1 MKMKKAMN
9 HKLTM
14 KQIVIML
21 ICSSALL
28 YLLHYIIFRDAHHI
42 GIFFLH
48 DLAGM
53 PLEVI
58 LVTLFF
64 DRIIDKASEEENQS
78 KLSII
83 ETLFFNESGGHML
96 QYLTSFDPNSEKLS
110 EIMHVNMSWKSSDYL
125 NARKR
130 LKAYSFH
137 LDVEKVD
144 FFGLHYHL
152 NERHAYY
159 RNILENPALTQSSEF
174 TELVMKIYLMW
185 EELDCRTDL
194 YNLDLTEKHYLGEL
208 LTEIYEELVEYWL
221 DNAYNHSIHNRPRLH
236 RLIETSPF
244 RR

>member
-1 MKMKKAMN
+1 MKKAFTR
-9 HKLTM
+9 KLTI
-14 KQIVIML
+14 KQIVIL
-21 ICSSALL
+21 LLLTSGAL
-28 YLLHYIIFRDAHHI
+28 YLLHYLIFRDLHHI

-48 DLAGM
+48 ELAGM

-58 LVTLFF
+58 LVSLFL
-64 DRIIDKASEEENQS
+64 DRLIEKTHEEESQS

-96 QYLTSFDPNSEKLS
+96 GYLTSFDPHSSQLA
-110 EIMHVNMSWKSSDYL
+110 EILHVTMDWKASDYL
-125 NARKR
+125 NAKKQ

-152 NERHAYY
+152 NERREYY

-174 TELVMKIYLMW
+174 TELVMKIHLMW

-194 YNLDLTEKHYLGEL
+194 YNLDLHEKDYLGEL
-208 LTEIYEELVEYWL
+208 LTEIYQELVEYWL
-221 DNAYNHSIHNRPRLH
+221 DNAHNHSIHNRPRLH
-236 RLIETSPF
+236 RMIETSPF
-244 RR
+244 HS

>member
-1 MKMKKAMN
+1 MKNPFA

-14 KQIVIML
+14 KQIVL
-21 ICSSALL
+21 LLVCTSAAL
-28 YLLHYIIFRDAHHI
+28 YVLHYLIFRDLHHI

-64 DRIIDKASEEENQS
+64 DRIIEKAHEEESQS

-83 ETLFFNESGGHML
+83 ETLFFNESGGNML
-96 QYLTSFDPNSEKLS
+96 RYLSSFDPHSDQLAD
-110 EIMHVNMSWKSSDYL
+110 IMNVTMDWKSSDYQ
-125 NARKR
+125 NAKIQ
-130 LKAYSFH
+130 LKDYSFH

-152 NERHAYY
+152 DERKDYY

-174 TELVMKIYLMW
+174 TEMVMKIHLLW

-194 YNLDLTEKHYLGEL
+194 YKLDLHEK
-208 LTEIYEELVEYWL
+208 
-221 DNAYNHSIHNRPRLH
+221 AS
-236 RLIETSPF
+236 
-244 RR
+244 

>member
-1 MKMKKAMN
+1 MKN
-9 HKLTM
+9 PFSHKLTM
-14 KQIVIML
+14 KQIVLLL
-21 ICSSALL
+21 ICTSCVL
-28 YLLHYIIFRDAHHI
+28 YVLHYLIFRDLHHI

-64 DRIIDKASEEENQS
+64 DRIIEKAHEEESQS

-83 ETLFFNESGGHML
+83 ETLFFNESGGNML
-96 QYLTSFDPNSEKLS
+96 RYLSSFDPNFPLLS
-110 EIMHVNMSWKSSDYL
+110 DILAVRMDWKSIDYQS
-125 NARKR
+125 AKIH
-130 LKAYSFH
+130 LKEYSFH

-152 NERHAYY
+152 DERHAYY

-174 TELVMKIYLMW
+174 TEMVMKIYLMW

-194 YNLDLTEKHYLGEL
+194 YNLDLHEKHYLGEL
-208 LTEIYEELVEYWL
+208 LTEIYQELVEYWL

-244 RR
+244 VQ

>member
-1 MKMKKAMN
+1 MKKAFGR
-9 HKLTM
+9 KLTM
-14 KQIVIML
+14 KQIVIGL
-21 ICSSALL
+21 LCTSVLL
-28 YLLHYIIFRDAHHI
+28 YLLHYLIFRDLHHI

-48 DLAGM
+48 ELASM

-83 ETLFFNESGGHML
+83 ETLFFNESGGNML
-96 QYLTSFDPNSEKLS
+96 RYLTSFDPHSTQLAG
-110 EIMHVNMSWKSSDYL
+110 ILHVNMDWKATDYS
-125 NARKR
+125 NARKQ

-152 NERHAYY
+152 DERHSYY

-174 TELVMKIYLMW
+174 TEMVMKIYLLW

-194 YNLDLTEKHYLGEL
+194 YNLDLQEKHYLGEL
-208 LTEIYEELVEYWL
+208 LTEIYQELAEYWL
-221 DNAYNHSIHNRPRLH
+221 DNAHNHSIHNRPRLH

-244 RR
+244 ER

>member
-1 MKMKKAMN
+1 MKKAMK
-9 HKLTM
+9 HKLTLR
-14 KQIVIML
+14 QIVILL
-21 ICSSALL
+21 ICASVIMYAVHFL
-28 YLLHYIIFRDAHHI
+28 IFKNFHHI
-42 GIFFLH
+42 AIFFVH
-48 DLAGM
+48 DIAFM

-64 DRIIDKASEEENQS
+64 DRIIDKAHEEENQS

-96 QYLTSFDPNSEKLS
+96 QYLTSFDPHSDQLAG
-110 EIMHVNMSWKSSDYL
+110 ILDVNMSWKSSDYL
-125 NARKR
+125 NARKQ
-130 LKAYSFH
+130 LKNYSFQ
-137 LDVEKVD
+137 LDVQKVD

-221 DNAYNHSIHNRPRLH
+221 DNAHNHSIHNRPRLH

>member
-1 MKMKKAMN
+1 MKSPFR

-14 KQIVIML
+14 KQIVVLL
-21 ICSSALL
+21 ICTSAVL
-28 YLLHYIIFRDAHHI
+28 YVLHYLIFRDLHHI

-64 DRIIDKASEEENQS
+64 DKIIEKAHEEENQS

-83 ETLFFNESGGHML
+83 ETLFFNESGGNML
-96 QYLTSFDPNSEKLS
+96 RYLSTFDPNFSLLS
-110 EIMHVNMSWKSSDYL
+110 DILAVRMDWKSIDYQSAKIHL
-125 NARKR
+125 ED
-130 LKAYSFH
+130 YSFR

-152 NERHAYY
+152 DERHAYY

-174 TELVMKIYLMW
+174 TEMVMKIYLMW

-194 YNLDLTEKHYLGEL
+194 YNLDLHEKHYLGEL
-208 LTEIYEELVEYWL
+208 LTEIYQELVEYWL

-244 RR
+244 VQ

>member
-1 MKMKKAMN
+1 MNKKFGR
-9 HKLTM
+9 KLTM
-14 KQIVIML
+14 KQIVIAL
-21 ICSSALL
+21 LCTSALL
-28 YLLHYIIFRDAHHI
+28 YVLHYLIFRDLHHI

-83 ETLFFNESGGHML
+83 ETLFFNESGGNML
-96 QYLTSFDPNSEKLS
+96 RYLTSFDPHSGQLAQ
-110 EIMHVNMSWKSSDYL
+110 ILRVTMDWKASDYS
-125 NARKR
+125 NARKQ

-144 FFGLHYHL
+144 YFGLHYHL
-152 NERHAYY
+152 DERHTYY

-174 TELVMKIYLMW
+174 TEMVMKIYLLW

-194 YNLDLTEKHYLGEL
+194 YNLDLQEKHYLGEL
-208 LTEIYEELVEYWL
+208 LTEIYQELAEYWL
-221 DNAYNHSIHNRPRLH
+221 DNAHNHSIHNRPRLH

-244 RR
+244 DR

>member
-1 MKMKKAMN
+1 MKNPFN

-14 KQIVIML
+14 KQIVILL
-21 ICSSALL
+21 ICTSAVL
-28 YLLHYIIFRDAHHI
+28 YVLHYLIFRDLHHI

-64 DRIIDKASEEENQS
+64 DRIIEKTHEEENQS

-83 ETLFFNESGGHML
+83 ETLFFNESGGNML
-96 QYLTSFDPNSEKLS
+96 RYLSAFDANFPQLT
-110 EIMHVNMSWKSSDYL
+110 EILRVSMDWKSADYQ
-125 NARKR
+125 NAKVR
-130 LKAYSFH
+130 LKGYSFH
-137 LDVEKVD
+137 LDVDKVD

-152 NERHAYY
+152 DERHAYY

-194 YNLDLTEKHYLGEL
+194 YNLDLQEKHYLGEL
-208 LTEIYEELVEYWL
+208 LTEIYEELVVYWL
-221 DNAYNHSIHNRPRLH
+221 DNAHNHSIHNRPRLH
-236 RLIETSPF
+236 RVIETSPF
-244 RR
+244 KN

>member
-1 MKMKKAMN
+1 MKN
-9 HKLTM
+9 PFGHKLTM
-14 KQIVIML
+14 KQIVLML
-21 ICSSALL
+21 LCTSAVL
-28 YLLHYIIFRDAHHI
+28 YVLHFLIFRDLHHI

-48 DLAGM
+48 ELASM

-64 DRIIDKASEEENQS
+64 DKIIEKAHEEENQS

-83 ETLFFNESGGHML
+83 ETLFFNESGGNML
-96 QYLTSFDPNSEKLS
+96 RYLSTFDPNFSLLS
-110 EIMHVNMSWKSSDYL
+110 DILAVRMDWKSVDYQS
-125 NARKR
+125 AKIH
-130 LKAYSFH
+130 LKDYSFR

-152 NERHAYY
+152 DERHSYY

-174 TELVMKIYLMW
+174 TELVMKIHLMW

-194 YNLDLTEKHYLGEL
+194 YNLDLHEKHYLGEL
-208 LTEIYEELVEYWL
+208 LTEIYQELVEYWL

-244 RR
+244 VQ

>member
-1 MKMKKAMN
+1 MKN
-9 HKLTM
+9 PFGRKLTM
-14 KQIVIML
+14 RQIVFLL
-21 ICSSALL
+21 ICTSAVL
-28 YLLHYIIFRDAHHI
+28 YVLHYLIFRDLHHI

-64 DRIIDKASEEENQS
+64 DRIIDKAHEEENQS

-83 ETLFFNESGGHML
+83 ETLFFNESGGNML
-96 QYLTSFDPNSEKLS
+96 RYLSSFDHNFYQLS
-110 EIMHVNMSWKSSDYL
+110 DILDVRMDWKAIDYQA
-125 NARKR
+125 ARLH
-130 LKAYSFH
+130 LKDYSFQ

-152 NERHAYY
+152 DERHAYY

-174 TELVMKIYLMW
+174 TEMVMKIYLMW

-194 YNLDLTEKHYLGEL
+194 YNLDLHEKEYLGEL
-208 LTEIYEELVEYWL
+208 LTEIYEELVLYWL
-221 DNAYNHSIHNRPRLH
+221 DNAHNHSIHNRPRLH

-244 RR
+244 RN

>member
-1 MKMKKAMN
+1 MKNPFN

-14 KQIVIML
+14 KQIVILL
-21 ICSSALL
+21 ICTSAAL
-28 YLLHYIIFRDAHHI
+28 YVLHYLIFRDLHHI

-64 DRIIDKASEEENQS
+64 DRIIEKAHEEENQS

-83 ETLFFNESGGHML
+83 ETLFFNESGGNML
-96 QYLTSFDPNSEKLS
+96 RYLSAFDTNFPQLA
-110 EIMHVNMSWKSSDYL
+110 EILRVSMDWKSADYQ
-125 NARKR
+125 NAKVRVKG
-130 LKAYSFH
+130 YSFH
-137 LDVEKVD
+137 LDVDKVD

-152 NERHAYY
+152 DERHAYY

-174 TELVMKIYLMW
+174 TEMVMKIYLIW

-194 YNLDLTEKHYLGEL
+194 YNLDPEEKHYLGEL

-221 DNAYNHSIHNRPRLH
+221 DNAYNHSIHNRPRLR

-244 RR
+244 VQ

>member
-1 MKMKKAMN
+1 MKHPFA

-14 KQIVIML
+14 KQIVVL
-21 ICSSALL
+21 LLCTSGLL
-28 YLLHYIIFRDAHHI
+28 YLLHYLIFRDLHHI

-64 DRIIDKASEEENQS
+64 DRIIDKVHEEESQS

-83 ETLFFNESGGHML
+83 ETLFFNESGGNML
-96 QYLTSFDPNSEKLS
+96 RYLSAFDP
-110 EIMHVNMSWKSSDYL
+110 DYSQL
-125 NARKR
+125 AGILQVTMDWRSADYQAAKIQ
-130 LKAYSFH
+130 LKDYPFH
-137 LDVEKVD
+137 LNVEQVD
-144 FFGLHYHL
+144 YFSLHYHL
-152 NERHAYY
+152 DERHSYY

-174 TELVMKIYLMW
+174 TELVMKIYLLW

-194 YNLDLTEKHYLGEL
+194 YNLDLHEKHYLGEL
-208 LTEIYEELVEYWL
+208 LTEIYQELVEYWL

-236 RLIETSPF
+236 RVIETSPF
-244 RR
+244 AG